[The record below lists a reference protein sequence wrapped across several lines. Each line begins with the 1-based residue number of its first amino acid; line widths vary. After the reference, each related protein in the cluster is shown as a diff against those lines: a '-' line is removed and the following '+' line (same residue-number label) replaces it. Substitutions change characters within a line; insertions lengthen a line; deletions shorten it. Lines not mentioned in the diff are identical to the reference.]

1 MTFHLSRRQ
10 FVATAALAAAA
21 PLFAR
26 AAFGTTPKTLTAERR
41 SLDIKGKSAS
51 VLGLRGPDGASGL
64 VLQPGEAFRLR
75 LENRIGE
82 ASIIHWHGQTP
93 PPDQDGVTD
102 TGYARPIVD
111 GGFADYDFAPR
122 SGTHWMHSHQGLQ
135 EMRLLAAPLIVRTK
149 DDLARDAQEVT
160 VLLHDFSFKAPEELV
175 AGLAGGMMNHG
186 GTGMGGMAMPGM
198 DMGTM
203 DHSAMGHMMPGM
215 DHGGMAGMDLNDIE
229 FDAYLANDRT
239 LDDPQVVGVE
249 KGGRV
254 YLRLINGAAA
264 TAFWVDFGGLTGTVM
279 AVDGNPVKPVE
290 VTKVPLSQGQRI
302 DILLQLGPD
311 GAAVPV
317 LAQREGDR
325 SRTGIVLAPT
335 GASVPRIAD
344 KAAEA
349 APPVDLSLESL
360 LTAEGVTARP
370 AEVTRRIRLTGSMA
384 PYIWTI
390 DDRSW
395 ADRVPVQVKAGQRVA
410 VEMVNES
417 MMAHP
422 MHLHGHHFDVVAL
435 NGKPMAG
442 ARRDTVMVPINGRV
456 TIAFDADNAGRWLFH
471 CHNLLH
477 MATGMMTEVTYA

>member
-1 MTFHLSRRQ
+1 MTLRLSRRQ
-10 FVATAALAAAA
+10 FVASAALVLATPALGRMAHAA
-21 PLFAR
+21 PL
-26 AAFGTTPKTLTAERR
+26 TLTAERR
-41 SLDIKGKSAS
+41 TIEVRGKPAS
-51 VLGLRGPDGASGL
+51 VLGLRGPGGESGL
-64 VLQPGEAFRLR
+64 VLPPGEAFRLR

-82 ASIIHWHGQTP
+82 PTIIHWHGQTP

-102 TGYARPIVD
+102 TGYARPIAD

-122 SGTHWMHSHQGLQ
+122 TGTHWMHSHHGLQ

-149 DDLARDAQEVT
+149 EDLARDAQEVT
-160 VLLHDFSFKAPEELV
+160 VLLHDFSFKAPEDLV
-175 AGLAGGMMNHG
+175 AGLAGGMTNHG
-186 GTGMGGMAMPGM
+186 GM
-198 DMGTM
+198 DMGGM

-215 DHGGMAGMDLNDIE
+215 DLNDVE

-239 LDDPQVVGVE
+239 LDDPQVVTVE
-249 KGGRV
+249 TGGRL

-290 VTKVPLSQGQRI
+290 VAKVPLAQGQRI
-302 DILLQLGPD
+302 DILLQLGTD

-325 SRTGIVLAPT
+325 ARTGIVLAPT

-360 LTAEGVTARP
+360 LVAEGVDARP
-370 AEVTRRIRLTGSMA
+370 ADVTRRIRLTGSMM
-384 PYIWTI
+384 PYVWTI

-395 ADRVPVQVKAGQRVA
+395 ADRLPVQVKAGQRVA

-435 NGKPMAG
+435 NGKPVAG
-442 ARRDTVMVPINGRV
+442 ARRDTVLVPVGGRV